1 MIAYEEI
8 YILYHSTAFVLTE
21 LFYVQP
27 SPERQHVVQSKS
39 SNKPIWNLQCQ
50 STSQAQTKDHLKW

>member
-1 MIAYEEI
+1 MKK
-8 YILYHSTAFVLTE
+8 YIFYITAQLVLTE

-39 SNKPIWNLQCQ
+39 SNKPI
-50 STSQAQTKDHLKW
+50 